1 MAKKKLTD
9 EKAGKGRTSGKLTS
23 KKPTTAQLNGK
34 TEFPL
39 SIEKAALQDVSEPV
53 EPVLKKKRGT
63 KTAPTQ
69 PASANGLS
77 GLRKSK
83 KTLPPVDDFNP
94 AFAEEGQTMETVGRS
109 ADDDKEFLLASLP
122 PETAVTRKVRA
133 VKSRGPKKIFVL
145 DTSVIL
151 YNHDSINNFEDND
164 VAIPI
169 TVLEELDNFKKGNDT
184 KNFEAREFIRII
196 DALSENNTLTDW
208 IPLVNSKGG
217 RFKVVMNERSALDA
231 RLIFDDNKPDH
242 RILNAA
248 LALSQE
254 NAERKVILVSKDI
267 NLRLKAKSLN
277 ITAEDFL
284 TGKVKDV
291 EGLYTGIST
300 IVNLPGKVI
309 DKLYQQGYCSPRD
322 VGVKN
327 PTPNHYYILRNTST
341 SALAFFNS
349 VTNNIERIE
358 KRSAFRITP
367 RNAEQVFALHAILN
381 PDVKLVTLQGVA
393 GTGKTLLALAAA
405 LDQKRNFKQVFLA
418 RPIVPLSNKDLGF
431 LPGDIKSKINPY
443 MEPLYD
449 NLKFIQSQFSEKDKE
464 YKNITDS
471 LESEKI
477 VIQPLAYIRGRSISN
492 VCFIVDEAQN
502 LTPHEIKTII
512 TRAGQN
518 TKIIFTGD
526 IYQIDTP
533 YLDAQSNGLSYLIDK
548 IKHRSI
554 YAHVRLEKGERSELA
569 NLANELL

>member
-1 MAKKKLTD
+1 MAKKKLKAD
-9 EKAGKGRTSGKLTS
+9 EGNGNPESKKKTTS
-23 KKPTTAQLNGK
+23 KTRPAKVIKPFETTRPGKKGISHKPSDVLPISLSDVKPVYDAGAAEKNGQEAPHRSEFVQMKEVPVIHGSSDPSPARKPAAKKAPVK
-34 TEFPL
+34 TT
-39 SIEKAALQDVSEPV
+39 KV
-53 EPVLKKKRGT
+53 KRD
-63 KTAPTQ
+63 
-69 PASANGLS
+69 
-77 GLRKSK
+77 SK
-83 KTLPPVDDFNP
+83 K
-94 AFAEEGQTMETVGRS
+94 
-109 ADDDKEFLLASLP
+109 
-122 PETAVTRKVRA
+122 
-133 VKSRGPKKIFVL
+133 KKIFVL

-196 DALSENNTLTDW
+196 DSLSDNATLTDW
-208 IPLVNSKGG
+208 IPLVKSKGG
-217 RFKVVMNERSALDA
+217 MFKVVMNERSELDA
-231 RLIFDDNKPDH
+231 RQIFDDNKPDH

-248 LALSQE
+248 LSLVQE
-254 NAERKVILVSKDI
+254 YPDRKVILVSKDI

-277 ITAEDFL
+277 LTAEDFL
-284 TGKVKDV
+284 TGKIKDV

-300 IVNLPGKVI
+300 INNLSSRII
-309 DKLYQQGYCSPRD
+309 DKLYQNGYCLPRD
-322 VGVKN
+322 IGVKS
-327 PTPNHYYILRNTST
+327 PVPNHYYILRNTNT
-341 SALAFFNS
+341 SALACYNAL
-349 VTNNIERIE
+349 TRRIERLE

-367 RNAEQVFALHAILN
+367 RNAEQVFAMHAILN

-405 LDQKRNFKQVFLA
+405 LEQKRNFKQVFLA
-418 RPIVPLSNKDLGF
+418 RPIVPLSNKDIGF

-449 NLKFIQSQFSEKDKE
+449 NLKFIQSQYSEKDKE

-471 LESEKI
+471 LENEKL

-492 VCFIVDEAQN
+492 VCFIIDEAQN
-502 LTPHEIKTII
+502 LTPHEVKTII
-512 TRAGQN
+512 TRAGQG

-548 IKHRSI
+548 VKHHSI

-569 NLANELL
+569 NLANDLL